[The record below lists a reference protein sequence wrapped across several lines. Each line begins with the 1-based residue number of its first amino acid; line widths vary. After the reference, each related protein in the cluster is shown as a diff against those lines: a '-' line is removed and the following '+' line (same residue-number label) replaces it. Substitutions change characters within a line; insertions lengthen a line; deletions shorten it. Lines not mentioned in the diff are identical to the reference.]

1 MVVLLAD
8 LLWGD
13 DCCLSV
19 LCYVVGQA
27 SASTSQLWATAAAG
41 LEWQITFCLHSLS
54 LSKANPPSQLFTHSS
69 SSCLR
74 GGHPLAIW
82 GVMKTIMQVKWRKN
96 VKNVPCGKRERNK
109 EKTLRLTKQRN
120 AQFCFKW
127 PHHLASFCA
136 RVRSLLGKLGWRVR
150 VALQV

>member
-1 MVVLLAD
+1 MVLLLAD

-127 PHHLASFCA
+127 PHHLASFGA